1 MERPPFEE
9 IYMSLAERMA
19 QRSTCQRTSAAGVL
33 MQVGCIITDPKYRN
47 VIAVGYNGN
56 AAGLKNGCDAPLAV
70 GGCGCIH
77 AEANA
82 AVKAIPDIPKVV
94 FCTHLPCVNC
104 AKLLINLGGV
114 EEVFY
119 LNDYRNRTS
128 LRMFQEVG
136 IGTGHLVYG
145 EGTQEARWRAAEARD
160 EHVAS
165 VAVQEQRKL
174 NEKG

>member
-1 MERPPFEE
+1 
-9 IYMSLAERMA
+9 MSLAEKMA
-19 QRSTCQRTSAAGVL
+19 QRSTCQRTNAEGKL
-33 MQVGCIITDPKYRN
+33 MQVGCIITDPGYRN

-56 AAGLKNGCDAPLAV
+56 AAGLKNGCDDPKAV

-82 AVKAIPDIPKVV
+82 AVKAVPDIPKVV

-114 EEVFY
+114 EEVYY

-128 LRMFQEVG
+128 LGMFHKLGIEVG
-136 IGTGHLVYG
+136 HLAYG
-145 EGTQEARWRAAEARD
+145 ESRSYAISRATAAM
-160 EHVAS
+160 
-165 VAVQEQRKL
+165 
-174 NEKG
+174 NEKKEA

>member
-1 MERPPFEE
+1 MSKRPSFPD
-9 IYMSLAERMA
+9 IYMSLAEKMA
-19 QRSTCQRTSAAGVL
+19 QRSTCQRTNAEGKL

-56 AAGLKNGCDAPLAV
+56 AAGLTNGCDAPTAV

-82 AVKAIPDIPKVV
+82 AVKAVPDIPKVV

-114 EEVFY
+114 SAVYY

-128 LRMFQEVG
+128 LKLFKEVG
-136 IGTGHLVYG
+136 IEIGHLAYG
-145 EGTQEARWRAAEARD
+145 EDLGAARGRAFLAYQSVKEA
-160 EHVAS
+160 
-165 VAVQEQRKL
+165 
-174 NEKG
+174 

>member
-1 MERPPFEE
+1 MTRPSFPD
-9 IYMSLAERMA
+9 IYMKLAEEMA
-19 QRSTCQRTSAAGVL
+19 KRSTCQRTNAEGKL

-56 AAGLKNGCDAPLAV
+56 AAGLENGCDDPKAV

-82 AVKAIPDIPKVV
+82 AVKAVPDIPKVV

-114 EEVFY
+114 EAVYY

-128 LRMFQEVG
+128 LKMFRKLG
-136 IGTGHLVYG
+136 ITVGHLQYG
-145 EGTQEARWRAAEARD
+145 DDLAGACRRAFLAGHEIK
-160 EHVAS
+160 ET
-165 VAVQEQRKL
+165 
-174 NEKG
+174 